1 MRYDDTKPT
10 TIITIVLFILL
21 LLLLFAGCKSK
32 TVYVPVESVRTE
44 YRDRLQRDSVHL
56 YDSVF
61 LKVKGDTVFLN
72 KYRYLYK
79 DKIRHDSI
87 HIHDTIRV
95 PYPVKGD
102 TEYISQ
108 VKWWHEASVRFTLF
122 AFAVLALYLGIKY
135 RGQIFAFFRKLIFKV

>member
-61 LKVKGDTVFLN
+61 LKVKGDTVWLE
-72 KYRYLYK
+72 KYKYVYR
-79 DKIRHDSI
+79 DKLRTDTVTLS
-87 HIHDTIRV
+87 DTIAV
-95 PYPVKGD
+95 PYPVVE
-102 TEYISQ
+102 TRE
-108 VKWWHEASVRFTLF
+108 VKVYPRWLIILACIGSL
-122 AFAVLALYLGIKY
+122 AVGIAGWKIY
-135 RGQIFAFFRKLIFKV
+135 SKVMGNRII

>member
-10 TIITIVLFILL
+10 TIITIVLFIL

-61 LKVKGDTVFLN
+61 LKVKGDTVWFE
-72 KYRYLYK
+72 KYKYVYR
-79 DKIRHDSI
+79 DKLRTDTVALS
-87 HIHDTIRV
+87 DTIAV
-95 PYPVKGD
+95 PYPVVE
-102 TEYISQ
+102 TRE
-108 VKWWHEASVRFTLF
+108 VKVYPRWLIILACIGSL
-122 AFAVLALYLGIKY
+122 AVGIAGWKIY
-135 RGQIFAFFRKLIFKV
+135 SKVMGNRII